1 MGYDFHDLQVKTAD
15 PAPNPEVS
23 DTRTDAIDS
32 PAGKRG
38 IRHPGLLKQAGI
50 AVKSYPV
57 YPQIIPNLRL
67 LLTFATVDV
76 QIMEYNT
83 ERNYL
88 GMKEY
93 GRHVQKMV
101 EYLLTIEDREKR
113 QEQAQYVIELMGF
126 VNPHLK
132 NVEDFRHKLW
142 DHLFFISD
150 FKLDV
155 DSPYPIP
162 QKETYKQKPDPLP
175 YPKRHPKYA
184 HLGKNLEV
192 VIDKALKEED
202 PEKKAGFAHAI
213 AYYMKLAYSNWHKEL
228 VHDDT
233 IRTELNSITGGQ
245 LEFSN
250 TPYIKHRNQNFER
263 DEYPRGGRWQQNF
276 GGRSGGRSQGG
287 QRDNNRGGRAQGG
300 NRGGGGNQGGNRSN
314 NGGRQ
319 EGRGGQFKKRY

>member
-1 MGYDFHDLQVKTAD
+1 M
-15 PAPNPEVS
+15 
-23 DTRTDAIDS
+23 
-32 PAGKRG
+32 
-38 IRHPGLLKQAGI
+38 
-50 AVKSYPV
+50 
-57 YPQIIPNLRL
+57 NLN
-67 LLTFATVDV
+67 D
-76 QIMEYNT
+76 QMEYNT
-83 ERNYL
+83 DRNYL

-101 EYLLTIEDREKR
+101 EYLLTIEDRDKR
-113 QEQAQYVIELMGF
+113 QQQAQAVIELMGF
-126 VNPHLK
+126 LNPHLK

-150 FKLDV
+150 FRLDV

-162 QKETYKQKPDPLP
+162 QKETYKQKPDPIP

-228 VHDDT
+228 VHDDS
-233 IRTELNSITGGQ
+233 IRSELNSITGGE

-263 DEYPRGGRWQQNF
+263 DDYRPNNGGRWQQNF
-276 GGRSGGRSQGG
+276 GGRSNNNRNAQGG
-287 QRDNNRGGRAQGG
+287 QRSGG
-300 NRGGGGNQGGNRSN
+300 N
-314 NGGRQ
+314 NGGRPNNNRNVQ
-319 EGRGGQFKKRY
+319 QGQGGQRSGGNNSGRPDSRGGQFKKRY

>member
-1 MGYDFHDLQVKTAD
+1 MNFNDQ
-15 PAPNPEVS
+15 
-23 DTRTDAIDS
+23 
-32 PAGKRG
+32 
-38 IRHPGLLKQAGI
+38 
-50 AVKSYPV
+50 
-57 YPQIIPNLRL
+57 
-67 LLTFATVDV
+67 
-76 QIMEYNT
+76 MEYNT
-83 ERNYL
+83 DRNFL

-101 EYLLTIEDREKR
+101 EFLLTIEDRDKR
-113 QEQAQYVIELMGF
+113 QQQAQSVIELMGF
-126 VNPHLK
+126 LNPHLK

-150 FKLDV
+150 FKLEV

-162 QKETYKQKPDPLP
+162 SKETYKQKPDPLP

-233 IRTELNSITGGQ
+233 IRAELNNITGGE

-263 DEYPRGGRWQQNF
+263 DDFRSNSGSGGGRWQQNF
-276 GGRSGGRSQGG
+276 GGRNNNNNRNNAGGRTGGNNSRPNNNNRNAGSQNQNRGDNRG
-287 QRDNNRGGRAQGG
+287 NNANAQNTSQAVRPDNN
-300 NRGGGGNQGGNRSN
+300 
-314 NGGRQ
+314 
-319 EGRGGQFKKRY
+319 RGGQFKKRY